1 MQRTP
6 GLEADALDIEAVGRG
21 VERDTH
27 ADQAALRVQLDAGQA
42 RQRCVHLFC
51 GSAGGCGELL
61 CGDRLARDQQFQ
73 QRLGQGAEIGCGR
86 GPFEGGIEPGR

>member
-1 MQRTP
+1 
-6 GLEADALDIEAVGRG
+6 
-21 VERDTH
+21 
-27 ADQAALRVQLDAGQA
+27 
-42 RQRCVHLFC
+42 VHLFC